1 MTDNERSSEQAN
13 QPESEKSTEDDLLDK
28 KFLFRFKVLES
39 FDRFVPYAAYVIVS
53 HDKRESPV
61 FISVSE

>member
-1 MTDNERSSEQAN
+1 MTDNEQSSEQVN

-39 FDRFVPYAAYVIVS
+39 FDRFVPMQPMWS
-53 HDKRESPV
+53 
-61 FISVSE
+61 